1 MFGKA
6 IGLSPEQSLALFTE
20 TPVIS
25 PEVASLIP
33 PDPWDVET
41 ILKDMDEVFENLDF
55 ISNWCGSGKC
65 PYMNMYFKFI
75 KSRIHPNTVNNILRR
90 GGTCLC
96 LTLSLRN

>member
-33 PDPWDVET
+33 PDSWDVET
-41 ILKDMDEVFENLDF
+41 ILKDMDEVFENLDHINESLGT
-55 ISNWCGSGKC
+55 ISEQ
-65 PYMNMYFKFI
+65 
-75 KSRIHPNTVNNILRR
+75 
-90 GGTCLC
+90 
-96 LTLSLRN
+96 

>member
-6 IGLSPEQSLALFTE
+6 IGLSPEQSLALFTK

-41 ILKDMDEVFENLDF
+41 ILKDMDEVFENLDGINESLGT
-55 ISNWCGSGKC
+55 ISEQ
-65 PYMNMYFKFI
+65 
-75 KSRIHPNTVNNILRR
+75 
-90 GGTCLC
+90 
-96 LTLSLRN
+96 